1 MNSSAGCASHILTFQ
16 FLPQRLL
23 NNFLLRFHQQSLSL
37 SLSVGKKSEP
47 KRVSRPKQLE
57 RVSTKP
63 WSACSFPRT
72 PTASAQFLVNFSASF
87 LLSGSH
93 CSPSQMQSIALFI
106 HAMCSFIIKPH
117 CCLKACCRFMNT
129 LSSWIK
135 CAVCTCICAHIDQDR
150 SDCKCEAQNCN
161 CGDICRCSKLIYM

>member
-1 MNSSAGCASHILTFQ
+1 MESVVGNMFGEALVKESFLCELNSSLGCASHILTFR

-23 NNFLLRFHQQSLSL
+23 NNFLLRFYQQSLSL
-37 SLSVGKKSEP
+37 PLSVGKKSEP

-63 WSACSFPRT
+63 WSACSFPR
-72 PTASAQFLVNFSASF
+72 PLAASAQFLVNFSASS

-106 HAMCSFIIKPH
+106 HAMCCFINKPH
-117 CCLKACCRFMNT
+117 CCLKGMLQIHEHIVFMDQ
-129 LSSWIK
+129 
-135 CAVCTCICAHIDQDR
+135 ICSLHLYM
-150 SDCKCEAQNCN
+150 
-161 CGDICRCSKLIYM
+161 CSY